1 MKYIIGY
8 LSVLLCYYVTKPCL
22 YNSISFLLPVL
33 ARQSEFTMASCLL
46 SLLLVIIIYKTYTKF
61 FTRQAKPFPFQ

>member
-8 LSVLLCYYVTKPCL
+8 LSVLLCYYMTKPCL
-22 YNSISFLLPVL
+22 YNLISFLLPVL

-61 FTRQAKPFPFQ
+61 FTRQAKPSLFQ